1 MRNRSTRARQALG
14 VIVLAAA
21 AASGC
26 LQKETTHTLYLSP
39 DGRMSWMAVEKDVR
53 SDETDPYRRLA
64 EEQRYIL
71 AAATGA
77 HGVGRGLAA
86 LAPSR
91 QRTRVLRS
99 ERPFVVVTEAEFSS
113 LEFAIRRLLTELAVE
128 ADVNVAYDGRLTTLT
143 IRANAAN
150 AETDDGRDTP
160 VGELF
165 EELDRYRI
173 ALTDGRFIRATG
185 FALIEGDTV
194 AVPIETPWAAIA
206 ANGGILEMSLTWTR

>member
-1 MRNRSTRARQALG
+1 MRNSSTRSRQRLG

-26 LQKETTHTLYLSP
+26 LQQETTHTLYLSP
-39 DGRMSWMAVEKDVR
+39 DGRMSWMVVEKDVR
-53 SDETDPYRRLA
+53 SDETDPYRRLV

-71 AAATGA
+71 AAAADG

-91 QRTRVLRS
+91 LRTRVLRN

-113 LEFAIRRLLTELAVE
+113 LEFAIRRILTELAVE
-128 ADVNVAYDGRLTTLT
+128 ADVNVADDGRLTTLT

-150 AETDDGRDTP
+150 AEADDVRDTP
-160 VGELF
+160 VSELF

-173 ALTDGRFIRATG
+173 TLTDGRFIRATG
-185 FALIEGDTV
+185 FTLSDGDTV